1 MGKSTR
7 ERHRT
12 ASLPEERRRAILEL
26 VDTQQLV
33 RADDLAEQLGASVE
47 TVRRDLLALEQEGL
61 TRRVYGGVTR
71 PMTRATEPPFEL
83 RRATRLAAKRA
94 MARLAASLV
103 RTDAPVILD
112 IGTSVAELAR
122 VLPTSFHG
130 RVLTNSFLAAMQ
142 LTSRTDIELYVSGGR
157 LRGGDLACYGPH
169 AETLFEGFYGG
180 IAFLGSG
187 GVHPQIGLT
196 DHHLGEV
203 RSRQIMLN
211 HADQAY
217 VMADSSKLGQ
227 VAPVKVCDL
236 AGLAGVITD
245 DGVDPTVAQLLRDA
259 GVELLIAQTLPSDSE
274 TEGSPMS

>member
-1 MGKSTR
+1 MGNSTR
-7 ERHRT
+7 ERRRT
-12 ASLPEERRRAILEL
+12 ASLPEERRRTILEL
-26 VDTQQLV
+26 VETQPLV

-61 TRRVYGGVTR
+61 TRRVYGGATR
-71 PMTRATEPPFEL
+71 PVTHAVEPPFEL
-83 RRATRLAAKRA
+83 RRVTRIAAKRA

-103 RTDAPVILD
+103 NPETAVILD
-112 IGTSVAELAR
+112 IGTSVAEIAR
-122 VLPTSFHG
+122 VLPSSFHG

-142 LTSRTDIELYVSGGR
+142 LANRADIELYVSGGR

-169 AETLFEGFYGG
+169 AEELFEGFYGG

-196 DHHLGEV
+196 DHHVGEV
-203 RSRQIMLN
+203 RTRQIVLR
-211 HADQAY
+211 HVDEAY

-236 AGLAGVITD
+236 SQLAGVITD
-245 DGVDPTVAQLLRDA
+245 DGVDPAIAQLLRDA
-259 GVELLIAQTLPSDSE
+259 GVRLLVGETLPSDSE